1 MDSLR
6 TVVIVGRMILTVN
19 LYVPAA
25 SPVSVQVV
33 TFFILF
39 VFVLQPLLRFPH
51 VLHVPLVNEATV
63 TKNPTG
69 GCVDH
74 VRTISPMFAPA
85 TAQTLCAV
93 VVHAVSTTTA
103 LPLMTGALLTV
114 SLLSSALLSGAPP
127 PVAFPLHAARTVTV
141 LTRSAAAT
149 VHLPAVVR
157 LALLDRGFSMCSFP
171 SQMRVLFA
179 WARSTVLKVLPGARG
194 APPCK
199 HGVLESL

>member
-1 MDSLR
+1 
-6 TVVIVGRMILTVN
+6 MILTVN

-33 TFFILF
+33 TFFFVF
-39 VFVLQPLLRFPH
+39 VFVLQPLLRFPQ

-69 GCVDH
+69 GFVDH
-74 VRTISPMFAPA
+74 VRTISPTFAPA

-93 VVHAVSTTTA
+93 VVHAVSTTA

-114 SLLSSALLSGAPP
+114 SLLSLALLSGALLPEAPP
-127 PVAFPLHAARTVTV
+127 PHAARTVTV
-141 LTRSAAAT
+141 DARSAAAA

-157 LALLDRGFSMCSFP
+157 LALPDRAFSMCSFP

-179 WARSTVLKVLPGARG
+179 SARSTVFKVLPGAKR
-194 APPCK
+194 ALPCK

>member
-6 TVVIVGRMILTVN
+6 AVVIVGRMILTVN

-33 TFFILF
+33 TFFF
-39 VFVLQPLLRFPH
+39 VFVPVLQPLLRFPQ

-69 GCVDH
+69 GFVDH
-74 VRTISPMFAPA
+74 VRTISPTFAPA

-93 VVHAVSTTTA
+93 VVHAVSTTA

-114 SLLSSALLSGAPP
+114 SLLSLALLSGALLPGAPP
-127 PVAFPLHAARTVTV
+127 PHAARTVTV
-141 LTRSAAAT
+141 DARSAAAA

-157 LALLDRGFSMCSFP
+157 LALPDRAFSMCSFP

-179 WARSTVLKVLPGARG
+179 SARSTVFKVLPGARR
-194 APPCK
+194 ALPCK